1 MFTFRLFTNEN
12 GLGDDGDDFSG
23 ARKRMARSQ
32 EDLKLRKRRRLCL
45 KN

>member
-12 GLGDDGDDFSG
+12 GRGDDDRGFGG

-32 EDLKLRKRRRLCL
+32 EDLLRNIRRLCL